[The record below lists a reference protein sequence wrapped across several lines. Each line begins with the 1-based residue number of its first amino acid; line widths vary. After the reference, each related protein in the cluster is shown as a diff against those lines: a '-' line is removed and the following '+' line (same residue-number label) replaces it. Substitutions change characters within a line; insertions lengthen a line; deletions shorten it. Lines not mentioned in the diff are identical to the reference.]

1 MERIIESTS
10 LRSMLVF
17 LKISRQGLQA
27 NSKMDDSFLVNG
39 EVSEAT
45 MATSSGISVECSEDF
60 SY

>member
-1 MERIIESTS
+1 MESITESTS
-10 LRSMLVF
+10 VRSIFVF

-27 NSKMDDSFLVNG
+27 NSKMDDFFLVNG

-45 MATSSGISVECSEDF
+45 MATSSDISVESSEDF